1 MWLCGFHAFF
11 NAKWTILSLIAKD
24 TKTKIFNQLK
34 WNLKSFFWSNY
45 LSTRDDI
52 LNNWKRLLDQD
63 KVYLMKEGP
72 LERYMLKYLIFNDKE
87 YLSIKENNQDIIFE
101 THPIYFAFGFVQ
113 NDRNEVAKISQSI
126 QRLHRTKKPFILT
139 LFLGVVNHWTTL
151 TPNYTI

>member
-1 MWLCGFHAFF
+1 
-11 NAKWTILSLIAKD
+11 
-24 TKTKIFNQLK
+24 
-34 WNLKSFFWSNY
+34 
-45 LSTRDDI
+45 
-52 LNNWKRLLDQD
+52 
-63 KVYLMKEGP
+63 MKEGP

>member
-1 MWLCGFHAFF
+1 
-11 NAKWTILSLIAKD
+11 
-24 TKTKIFNQLK
+24 
-34 WNLKSFFWSNY
+34 
-45 LSTRDDI
+45 
-52 LNNWKRLLDQD
+52 
-63 KVYLMKEGP
+63 MKEGP

-113 NDRNEVAKISQSI
+113 NDRNEVVKISQSI

-151 TPNYTI
+151 IIKSDPGKNPIFIFLDSSETDTLNLDDLTLSKVVEEEEKEY